1 MGTLDPLTV
10 SVSWLEVPGA
20 ERYEVRFS
28 LIRGDQQVGICT
40 QSFHDPR
47 FRIGAISGQG
57 GRVAGTIPV
66 GDNVKTNLQDML
78 RAFSTY
84 SVEVEAESDDL
95 GTSHDSEIILY
106 TTPQIGEHN
115 VYDVRSIHPCFQLSD
130 LLWLLYISPR
140 FFCLFPLLLQL
151 FHLSFQFC

>member
-115 VYDVRSIHPCFQLSD
+115 VYDVRSIRPCFQLSD
-130 LLWLLYISPR
+130 LLW
-140 FFCLFPLLLQL
+140 
-151 FHLSFQFC
+151 SFYTVDLCYT